1 MEGLRFAGQSA
12 SAGIRRH
19 PRRGEGADVT
29 APERIHHWQ
38 HTQLSIAR
46 HFGGIAYNGAHYRIA
61 VNEPGMPLVRA
72 DVLAREAREARK
84 AKRADDAAQGELLL

>member
-1 MEGLRFAGQSA
+1 MAAVSRMSN
-12 SAGIRRH
+12 
-19 PRRGEGADVT
+19 
-29 APERIHHWQ
+29 PERIHHWQ

-46 HFGGIAYNGAHYRIA
+46 FYGGITYNGAHYRIA

-84 AKRADDAAQGELLL
+84 AKRADDAAQGGLFL